1 MGLALF
7 CFSLAVDAVA
17 AHELVIIDLVAVK
30 IRAVDTGE
38 LHLAADRDAAAA
50 AHTGSVDHDR
60 VQRNDGLDAE
70 RLSRLGDKLHHRDR
84 ADGEDLVILDTGLK
98 QLLQL
103 DGHEAVFAVGAVVG
117 HEVQMVAGLLELV
130 FKNDDV
136 LVAEADDHIG
146 FDASLFKRLC
156 GRIRDCTADTAADNA
171 HALFALHVRR
181 LAKRADEVLNIV
193 TLVQTAEHLGGQADL
208 LEDDR
213 NRSLFAVIARD
224 RQRNAL

>member
-1 MGLALF
+1 MNA
-7 CFSLAVDAVA
+7 
-17 AHELVIIDLVAVK
+17 
-30 IRAVDTGE
+30 
-38 LHLAADRDAAAA
+38 
-50 AHTGSVDHDR
+50 
-60 VQRNDGLDAE
+60 
-70 RLSRLGDKLHHRDR
+70 RL
-84 ADGEDLVILDTGLK
+84 E

-103 DGHEAVFAVGAVVG
+103 DGHETVFAVGAVVG
-117 HEVQMVAGLLELV
+117 HEIQMVTGLLELV
-130 FKNDDV
+130 FENDDV
-136 LVAEADDHIG
+136 LVTEANDHIG

-181 LAKRADEVLNIV
+181 LAKRADEVLNII

>member
-1 MGLALF
+1 M
-7 CFSLAVDAVA
+7 
-17 AHELVIIDLVAVK
+17 AVK

-70 RLSRLGDKLHHRDR
+70 RLGRLGDKLHHRDR

-117 HEVQMVAGLLELV
+117 HEIQMVTGLLELV

-193 TLVQTAEHLGGQADL
+193 TLVQTAEHFGRQADL